1 MNDTQRVM
9 SLFRAS
15 KGRMITNHE
24 IIRGQFYG
32 VKPVLEYTG
41 RISDV
46 RKIFECSCGQD
57 KDTCTASEHIISI
70 GDNKFVYKSQQ
81 TEEIKRQ
88 SEVVPVAIDLNK
100 SKTEL
105 IKLRS
110 QYRSM
115 KENDP
120 MRGIVGA
127 RGKAVRKAIDMEMDR
142 RKLEEDIKAGFYEV
156 RVQMEDG
163 HEGMREVVD

>member
-57 KDTCTASEHIISI
+57 KDACTASEHIISV
-70 GDNKFVYKSQQ
+70 GNNKFIYKSEQ
-81 TEEIKRQ
+81 TEEIKKQNEIRTV
-88 SEVVPVAIDLNK
+88 SINLN
-100 SKTEL
+100 SLKTKL
-105 IKLRS
+105 LKLRGEYKS
-110 QYRSM
+110 L

-120 MRGIVGA
+120 MRKVIEV
-127 RGKAVRKAIDMEMDR
+127 RGKAIRNAIDMEMDR
-142 RKLEEDIKAGFYEV
+142 RKLEDDIKASLF
-156 RVQMEDG
+156 
-163 HEGMREVVD
+163 

>member
-46 RKIFECSCGQD
+46 RKIFDCSCGKD
-57 KDTCTASEHIISI
+57 KDSCTASEHIISV
-70 GDNKFVYKSQQ
+70 GDNKFIYKSEQ

-88 SEVVPVAIDLNK
+88 SETLPVSVNLN
-100 SKTEL
+100 SLKTKL
-105 IKLRS
+105 LKLRS
-110 QYRSM
+110 QYRSLS
-115 KENDP
+115 ENDP
-120 MRGIVGA
+120 MRKILEV
-127 RGKAVRKAIDMEMDR
+127 RGKAIRNAIDIEMDR
-142 RKLEEDIKAGFYEV
+142 KKLEQDVKTSLF
-156 RVQMEDG
+156 
-163 HEGMREVVD
+163 